1 MTTSYSV
8 RARLSVRARALCAL
22 GVSAAAL
29 SLGVACGGATTDHYS
44 PLSRPSDTPGV
55 HLEETDPGWDCH
67 TMGNHLCGTDYATWD
82 EPNVAMPSGY
92 EHMYGQLSQMP
103 AGSVHVHVVRH

>member
-1 MTTSYSV
+1 MTISYSV

-22 GVSAAAL
+22 GVSATAL
-29 SLGVACGGATTDHYS
+29 SLGVACGGATGDHSS
-44 PLSRPSDTPGV
+44 PLTRPADVPGV
-55 HLEETDPGWDCH
+55 HLEEDAPGWDCR
-67 TMGNHLCGTDYATWD
+67 TMGNQLCGSDYATWD

-103 AGSVHVHVVRH
+103 AGSIHVQPREH